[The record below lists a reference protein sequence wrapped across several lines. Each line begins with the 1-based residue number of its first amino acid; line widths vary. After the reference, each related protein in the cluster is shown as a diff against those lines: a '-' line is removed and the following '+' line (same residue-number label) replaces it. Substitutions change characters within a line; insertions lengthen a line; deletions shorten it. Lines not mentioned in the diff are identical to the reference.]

1 MFSVIACVRDYHD
14 WRLVGAAA
22 IVCLVGSLAT
32 MLLLSRAQECDAG
45 QRRLWIAA
53 SAFACGIG
61 IWATHFIA
69 MLAYDGGLPISYGLG
84 LTGLSVVLAIAGSW
98 GAILVASEGT
108 SGYSFASGGV
118 LMALAIATMHLT
130 GMQAI
135 EAQATIE
142 YDPYVTLA
150 AVVTGAGLATLSFL
164 TFFKL
169 TGAKRIVI

>member
-142 YDPYVTLA
+142 YVPMSRSPPSLLVPALRHC
-150 AVVTGAGLATLSFL
+150 LS
-164 TFFKL
+164 
-169 TGAKRIVI
+169 